1 MKRVITLMS
10 TYNGDKYLDA
20 QIRSIMDQQGVDVTL
35 LIRDDGSSD
44 GTLSLLERWRK
55 AEPDRIEV
63 IADNNMGFV
72 ASFSRLIKEGLKR
85 YKEAEI
91 FAFADQ
97 DDVWLSDK
105 LARGVKAIEG
115 KEEEYAGRPIA
126 YASNTMLVDSELN
139 EIGLRWRCGDIE
151 ITRSRGLV
159 ENFATGC
166 TMLFNRKAAEIYDRT
181 YRPGLK
187 VHDFRMYQIALFA
200 GCFIWDK
207 ESRILY
213 RQHSGNQIGSQPF
226 WGRMKRRLL
235 KKRYKEHTLEKQN
248 RAFLRDCGD
257 ELDPEGRALIE
268 RFCDYRKNLKTRFQ
282 LFANR
287 EIGYSR
293 RESDFFYRLKVL
305 MGTV

>member
-1 MKRVITLMS
+1 MRKVVTLMS
-10 TYNGDKYLDA
+10 TYNGEKYLDA
-20 QIRSIMDQQGVDVTL
+20 QIRSIMDQQGVDVKL

-44 GTLSLLERWRK
+44 GTLALLGRWQ
-55 AEPDRIEV
+55 EEESGRIEV
-63 IADNNMGFV
+63 IEDKNIGFA
-72 ASFSRLIKEGLKR
+72 ASFSRLIKEGLSR
-85 YKEAEI
+85 YPDAEI
-91 FAFADQ
+91 FSFADQ

-105 LARGVKAIEG
+105 LERGVKAIER
-115 KEEEYAGRPIA
+115 KEPEYTGRPIA
-126 YASNTMLVDSELN
+126 YASNTMLVDSDLK
-139 EIGLRWRCGDIE
+139 EIGLRWQCGDIE

-166 TMLFNRKAAEIYDRT
+166 TMLFNRVAAEIYDRT
-181 YRPGLK
+181 YRTGLK

-213 RQHSGNQIGSQPF
+213 RQHGGNQIGSQPF
-226 WGRMKRRLL
+226 WGRMKTRLL
-235 KKRYKEHTLEKQN
+235 KQRYKEHTLEKQN

-257 ELDPEGRALIE
+257 ELDQEGRALIE
-268 RFCDYRKNLKTRFQ
+268 RFCEYRKSMKSRIQ
-282 LFANR
+282 LLMDR